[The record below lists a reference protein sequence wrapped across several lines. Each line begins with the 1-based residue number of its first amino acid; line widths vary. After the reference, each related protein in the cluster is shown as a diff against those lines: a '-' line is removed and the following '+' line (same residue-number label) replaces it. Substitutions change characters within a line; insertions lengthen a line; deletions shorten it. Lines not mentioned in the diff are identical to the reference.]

1 MHLPQIRSVWRGGDA
16 RLHMHIAA
24 ECRQRKDLR
33 LPVVLVHD
41 PRRLVGGRDRLQVL
55 IIYIYVLVG
64 VLTEIV
70 IFYVTYLTI
79 LHVKNI
85 Y

>member
-1 MHLPQIRSVWRGGDA
+1 MHLPQIRSVRRGGDA

-41 PRRLVGGRDRLQVL
+41 PRRLVGGRDRLQVYH
-55 IIYIYVLVG
+55 YIY
-64 VLTEIV
+64 
-70 IFYVTYLTI
+70 
-79 LHVKNI
+79 NI
-85 Y
+85 RSRRCPN